1 MCFLVAVPAVRS
13 SGVARLCV
21 TCVGLYSIRRSNI
34 VSKHILAFSLLALLL
49 FVAACGSKTSSV
61 ETGKV
66 IKSAPIGNL
75 TVTLTSSSGQIKHG
89 GDEFFI
95 TFKDSSG
102 KPVDVGAAALTFHMP
117 QMASMAPMNDP
128 ATLTTTDT
136 PGVYR
141 AKANIEVAG
150 EWQAQVS
157 YEGPAGKGQTSFSVT
172 AQ

>member
-1 MCFLVAVPAVRS
+1 M
-13 SGVARLCV
+13 
-21 TCVGLYSIRRSNI
+21 
-34 VSKHILAFSLLALLL
+34 SKYILALSLLAVLL

-61 ETGKV
+61 DTGKV

-75 TVTLTSSSGQIKHG
+75 TVTLSSSSGQVKHG
-89 GDEFFI
+89 SDEFFI
-95 TFKDSSG
+95 TFKDSTG

-117 QMASMAPMNDP
+117 QMGSMAQMNDH

-141 AKANIEVAG
+141 AKAEIEVAG
-150 EWQAQVS
+150 EWQAQVTF
-157 YEGPAGKGQTSFSVT
+157 EGPSGKGQTSFSVT

>member
-1 MCFLVAVPAVRS
+1 M
-13 SGVARLCV
+13 
-21 TCVGLYSIRRSNI
+21 
-34 VSKHILAFSLLALLL
+34 SKCILAFSLFVLL
-49 FVAACGSKTSSV
+49 FLVAACGSKTSSV
-61 ETGKV
+61 DAGKV

-75 TVTLTSSSGQIKHG
+75 TVTLSSSSGQLKHG

-117 QMASMAPMNDP
+117 QMASMAAMNDA

-136 PGVYR
+136 SGVYR
-141 AKANIEVAG
+141 AKANIETAG

>member
-1 MCFLVAVPAVRS
+1 M
-13 SGVARLCV
+13 
-21 TCVGLYSIRRSNI
+21 
-34 VSKHILAFSLLALLL
+34 SKFILAFSLLGLLVL
-49 FVAACGSKTSSV
+49 NAACGSKTSSV

-66 IKSAPIGNL
+66 IKSAPVGSL
-75 TVTLTSSSGQIKHG
+75 TVELSSSSGQIKHG

-117 QMASMAPMNDP
+117 QMASMAAMNDT
-128 ATLTTTDT
+128 ATLTTTNT

>member
-1 MCFLVAVPAVRS
+1 MS
-13 SGVARLCV
+13 RL
-21 TCVGLYSIRRSNI
+21 
-34 VSKHILAFSLLALLL
+34 ILAVSLSTLLL
-49 FVAACGSKTSSV
+49 FIAACGAKSASV
-61 ETGKV
+61 DSGKE

-75 TVTLTSSSGQIKHG
+75 SVTLSSPSGQVKHG
-89 GDEFFI
+89 GDEFFVI
-95 TFKDSSG
+95 FKDSSG

-117 QMASMAPMNDP
+117 QMGSMAPMNDS
-128 ATLTTTDT
+128 AILTTTDT

-141 AKANIEVAG
+141 AKATIDMSG

>member
-1 MCFLVAVPAVRS
+1 M
-13 SGVARLCV
+13 
-21 TCVGLYSIRRSNI
+21 
-34 VSKHILAFSLLALLL
+34 SKFILAFSLLAVLLL
-49 FVAACGSKTSSV
+49 VAACGSKSATV
-61 ETGKV
+61 DTGKV

-75 TVTLTSSSGQIKHG
+75 TVTLSSSSGQIKHG

-117 QMASMAPMNDP
+117 QMASMPAMNDS

-136 PGVYR
+136 PGVYS
-141 AKANIEVAG
+141 AKANVETAG

-157 YEGPAGKGQTSFSVT
+157 FEGPAGKGQTSFSVT

>member
-1 MCFLVAVPAVRS
+1 M
-13 SGVARLCV
+13 
-21 TCVGLYSIRRSNI
+21 
-34 VSKHILAFSLLALLL
+34 SKFILAFSLLALLL
-49 FVAACGSKTSSV
+49 LVAACGSKPATV
-61 ETGKV
+61 DAGKV

-75 TVTLTSSSGQIKHG
+75 TVTLSSSSGQIKHG

-117 QMASMAPMNDP
+117 QMASMPAMNDS

-136 PGVYR
+136 PGVYS
-141 AKANIEVAG
+141 AKANVETAG
-150 EWQAQVS
+150 EWQARVS
-157 YEGPAGKGQTSFSVT
+157 FEGPAGKGQTSFSVT

>member
-1 MCFLVAVPAVRS
+1 M
-13 SGVARLCV
+13 
-21 TCVGLYSIRRSNI
+21 
-34 VSKHILAFSLLALLL
+34 SKYILAFSLLAVLILI
-49 FVAACGSKTSSV
+49 AACGTKTSFDTS
-61 ETGKV
+61 KV

-75 TVTLTSSSGQIKHG
+75 TVTLSSASGQIKHG

-117 QMASMAPMNDP
+117 QMGSMAQMNDH
-128 ATLTTTDT
+128 AALTTTDT

-141 AKANIEVAG
+141 AKANIEMAG

-157 YEGPAGKGQTSFSVT
+157 FEGPAGKGQASFSVT

>member
-1 MCFLVAVPAVRS
+1 MS
-13 SGVARLCV
+13 K
-21 TCVGLYSIRRSNI
+21 SIR
-34 VSKHILAFSLLALLL
+34 AFSLLALLL
-49 FVAACGSKTSSV
+49 FVAACGSNTSSSV
-61 ETGKV
+61 DTGKV

-75 TVTLTSSSGQIKHG
+75 TVTLSSSSGQVKHG

-117 QMASMAPMNDP
+117 QMGSMAQMNDH
-128 ATLTTTDT
+128 ATLTTTDA
-136 PGVYR
+136 PGIYR
-141 AKANIEVAG
+141 AKAEIEVAG

-157 YEGPAGKGQTSFSVT
+157 FEGPAGKGQTSFSVT

>member
-1 MCFLVAVPAVRS
+1 MFKYV
-13 SGVARLCV
+13 
-21 TCVGLYSIRRSNI
+21 
-34 VSKHILAFSLLALLL
+34 LAFSLLALLL
-49 FVAACGSKTSSV
+49 FVAACGSKSATV
-61 ETGKV
+61 DAGKV

-75 TVTLTSSSGQIKHG
+75 TVTLSSSSGQIKHG

-117 QMASMAPMNDP
+117 QMASMAAMNDP

-141 AKANIEVAG
+141 ARANVETAG
-150 EWQAQVS
+150 EWRTQVS

-172 AQ
+172 TQ

>member
-1 MCFLVAVPAVRS
+1 VSLFAFKEQRS
-13 SGVARLCV
+13 CASLRVD
-21 TCVGLYSIRRSNI
+21 LYFIRRSNI
-34 VSKHILAFSLLALLL
+34 MSKSILAFSLLALLSI
-49 FVAACGSKTSSV
+49 VAACGSRTSSV
-61 ETGKV
+61 DTGKV

-75 TVTLTSSSGQIKHG
+75 TVTLSSPSGQIKHG
-89 GDEFFI
+89 GDEFYV

-102 KPVDVGAAALTFHMP
+102 KPVDVGAASLTFHMP
-117 QMASMAPMNDP
+117 QMGSMAQMNDH

-141 AKANIEVAG
+141 AKAEIEMAG

>member
-1 MCFLVAVPAVRS
+1 MS
-13 SGVARLCV
+13 K
-21 TCVGLYSIRRSNI
+21 NI
-34 VSKHILAFSLLALLL
+34 FAFSLLAVLLI
-49 FVAACGSKTSSV
+49 VAACGYKTSSV
-61 ETGKV
+61 DTGKV

-75 TVTLTSSSGQIKHG
+75 TVALSSPSGQIKHG

-117 QMASMAPMNDP
+117 QMGSMAPMNDP

-141 AKANIEVAG
+141 AKANIAIAG
-150 EWQAQVS
+150 EWQAQMS

>member
-1 MCFLVAVPAVRS
+1 M
-13 SGVARLCV
+13 
-21 TCVGLYSIRRSNI
+21 
-34 VSKHILAFSLLALLL
+34 SKYILALTVLAVLS
-49 FVAACGSKTSSV
+49 FVAACGSKTASV
-61 ETGKV
+61 DTGKV
-66 IKSAPIGNL
+66 IKSAPVGNL
-75 TVTLTSSSGQIKHG
+75 TVTLSSPTGQLKHG
-89 GDEFFI
+89 SDEFFI

-117 QMASMAPMNDP
+117 QMGSMAPMNDP

-141 AKANIEVAG
+141 ARASIEMAG
-150 EWQAQVS
+150 EWQVQVS

>member
-1 MCFLVAVPAVRS
+1 M
-13 SGVARLCV
+13 
-21 TCVGLYSIRRSNI
+21 
-34 VSKHILAFSLLALLL
+34 SKYILASSLLALLL
-49 FVAACGSKTSSV
+49 IVAACGSKTSLSV
-61 ETGKV
+61 DTGKV

-75 TVTLTSSSGQIKHG
+75 TITLSSPSGQIKHG
-89 GDEFFI
+89 ADEFFI
-95 TFKDSSG
+95 TFKDSSN

-117 QMASMAPMNDP
+117 QMASMPVMNDP

-141 AKANIEVAG
+141 AKSNIEMAG

-157 YEGPAGKGQTSFSVT
+157 FEGPAGKGQTSFSVT